1 MAKLWG
7 GRFSQDLDASAKA
20 LSYGIDIDKR
30 LFVYDLA
37 VNKAHAKAL
46 VGAGILTEAE
56 YNSRYK
62 EIISTTGGKD
72 KDESVFST
80 DPKDFKVSY
89 TAAKAK
95 FDELQG

>member
-1 MAKLWG
+1 MSNRISYIEAIYALHPDG
-7 GRFSQDLDASAKA
+7 GRFLMEA
-20 LSYGIDIDKR
+20 SYGQ
-30 LFVYDLA
+30 A
-37 VNKAHAKAL
+37 
-46 VGAGILTEAE
+46 LTEAE

>member
-1 MAKLWG
+1 MSKRISYIEAIYALHPDG
-7 GRFSQDLDASAKA
+7 GRFLMEASAGQA
-20 LSYGIDIDKR
+20 
-30 LFVYDLA
+30 
-37 VNKAHAKAL
+37 
-46 VGAGILTEAE
+46 LTEAE